1 MRKEIFNEE
10 NKKARRKFQRIS
22 VRVFYGMILGIGF
35 IGLLIPLRPKT
46 SESEKRDLTK
56 FPTPT
61 VETVMSGEFFSDIST
76 WYADTFPFREA
87 LSTANSKFRQLY
99 GRTTEEL
106 HGGPVE
112 ADAIPDADAEITATP
127 TPEPEAEP
135 TATPAA
141 EVTVRFTRNLKRQV
155 PSILLTTG
163 ALSSMV
169 SALTVPTIISI

>member
-76 WYADTFPFREA
+76 W
-87 LSTANSKFRQLY
+87 
-99 GRTTEEL
+99 
-106 HGGPVE
+106 
-112 ADAIPDADAEITATP
+112 
-127 TPEPEAEP
+127 
-135 TATPAA
+135 
-141 EVTVRFTRNLKRQV
+141 
-155 PSILLTTG
+155 
-163 ALSSMV
+163 
-169 SALTVPTIISI
+169 

>member
-1 MRKEIFNEE
+1 
-10 NKKARRKFQRIS
+10 
-22 VRVFYGMILGIGF
+22 
-35 IGLLIPLRPKT
+35 
-46 SESEKRDLTK
+46 
-56 FPTPT
+56 
-61 VETVMSGEFFSDIST
+61 MSGEFFSDIST

-127 TPEPEAEP
+127 TPDLRQNPLQHRLRK
-135 TATPAA
+135 
-141 EVTVRFTRNLKRQV
+141 VTVRFTRNLKRQV

>member
-46 SESEKRDLTK
+46 SGKPCPLPIPNSASYMEEPRKNSMEALLRQMP
-56 FPTPT
+56 FPTRMRKSPL
-61 VETVMSGEFFSDIST
+61 
-76 WYADTFPFREA
+76 PPRPN
-87 LSTANSKFRQLY
+87 LRQNPLQH
-99 GRTTEEL
+99 RL
-106 HGGPVE
+106 RK
-112 ADAIPDADAEITATP
+112 
-127 TPEPEAEP
+127 
-135 TATPAA
+135 
-141 EVTVRFTRNLKRQV
+141 VTVRFTRNLKRQV